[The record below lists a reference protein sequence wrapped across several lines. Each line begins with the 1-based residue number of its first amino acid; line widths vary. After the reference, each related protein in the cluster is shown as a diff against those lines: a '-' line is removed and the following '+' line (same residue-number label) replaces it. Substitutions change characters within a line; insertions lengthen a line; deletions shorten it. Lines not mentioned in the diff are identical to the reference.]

1 MSHAAAKKHGRT
13 SRMKKPADL
22 KIEYRTVETLK
33 PWAKNARAHP
43 PEQIA
48 AIARAIEEFG
58 FYAPLLVDSK
68 QGRILKGNG
77 TFQAALQL
85 DMRTVPVVE
94 VSGLSEAKLRALVIW
109 DNKAAEESDWDKSL
123 LANELRDLQAMNFDL
138 ELTGF
143 LESEIRDL
151 LEPSPGPGSAQG
163 EPATPALPAHAIS
176 QLGDVWQLGDH
187 RLMCGDSTKRATY
200 KALMN
205 GRQAQCVF
213 TDPPYGISYE
223 APSGAFEVIAGDNL
237 RRGQLYTLL
246 HGAFGACLEAV
257 REDAAWYVWH
267 ASATREEFSRAM
279 RDVGLVEL
287 STIIWAKPGMVLG
300 WSNYR
305 WSHEPCLYAARQG
318 VRPAHYGPRTETTVW
333 RLNALGP
340 KGEPHAAIG
349 NGLIITL
356 PDGQELYVS
365 ATPPKGRKVRHVQI
379 AQGDKGL
386 LISPSGTAEDDV
398 WEVSRDNGHGK
409 ETTTFHPTQKPV
421 ELARRALVN
430 STQEGDIVLDLFSGS
445 ASTLI
450 GAEQTNRIGYAIEL
464 DPRYVDQGVRRW
476 QQLTG
481 KQAIHAQ
488 EQKTFDAVAKSRAG
502 REG

>member
-1 MSHAAAKKHGRT
+1 MHAAATGNSKH
-13 SRMKKPADL
+13 SRRMQKPGDMKV
-22 KIEYRTVETLK
+22 EYRPVEKLK
-33 PWAKNARAHP
+33 PWAKNARSHP
-43 PEQIA
+43 PEQIT
-48 AIARAIEEFG
+48 AIRNAIERFG
-58 FYAPLLVDSK
+58 FYAPILVDSK
-68 QGRILKGNG
+68 KGRILKGNG

-85 DMRTVPVVE
+85 DLRTVPVVE
-94 VSGLSEAKLRALVIW
+94 VSGLSEAELRALVIW
-109 DNKAAEESDWDKSL
+109 DNKAGEKSGWDETV
-123 LANELRDLQAMNFDL
+123 LAMELRDLQAMGFELN
-138 ELTGF
+138 LTGF
-143 LESEIRDL
+143 LENELKDL
-151 LEPSPGPGSAQG
+151 LTPPPSAAPNT

-176 QLGDVWQLGDH
+176 KVGDLWQLDDH
-187 RLMCGDSTKRATY
+187 RLICGDSTKRATLE
-200 KALMN
+200 ALMG

-213 TDPPYGISYE
+213 TDPRYGISYE
-223 APSGAFEVIAGDNL
+223 APSGSFEVIKGDDL

-246 HGAFGACLEAV
+246 HGAFGAALEHT

-267 ASATREEFSRAM
+267 ASATRDEFSRAM

-340 KGEPHAAIG
+340 KGEAHAAIG
-349 NGLIITL
+349 NGIIITM

-365 ATPPKGRKVRHVQI
+365 AQPPKGRKVRHVQLTEGGTVLMS
-379 AQGDKGL
+379 A
-386 LISPSGTAEDDV
+386 SGGAEDDV

-409 ETTTFHPTQKPV
+409 ETQTFHPTQKPV

-450 GAEQTNRIGYAIEL
+450 GAEQTKRTAYVIEL

-488 EQKTFDAVAKSRAG
+488 QKKTFDAIAKSRAG
-502 REG
+502 RNA